1 MKTNLVIAITNNQR
15 TEISP
20 SATDIWIDKKVGNNL
35 LVVIT
40 HKSIKSLDE
49 INLDKKNQSEIRC
62 ILMIFDERSK
72 LYLIIIWWK
81 IGPYKTPNRSKL
93 LWTKKGKNV
102 NWSLQ
107 GTLQHR
113 YYHHY
118 SSKKY
123 SCMSF
128 STMSW

>member
-49 INLDKKNQSEIRC
+49 INLDKK
-62 ILMIFDERSK
+62 
-72 LYLIIIWWK
+72 
-81 IGPYKTPNRSKL
+81 
-93 LWTKKGKNV
+93 TKVKSDAF
-102 NWSLQ
+102 W
-107 GTLQHR
+107 
-113 YYHHY
+113 
-118 SSKKY
+118 
-123 SCMSF
+123 
-128 STMSW
+128 